1 MKIRTSI
8 RAGGQGC
15 SPETLNYM
23 QKAVNMQNKVENC
36 FQQGNVS
43 PQPPVYGY
51 YPYNYYGSTPPTTTT
66 SPYYTGS
73 TTYPDMSGVCG

>member
-23 QKAVNMQNKVENC
+23 QKAVNMQNKVANC
-36 FQQGNVS
+36 YQQGNVN
-43 PQPPVYGY
+43 PQPPIYGY
-51 YPYNYYGSTPPTTTT
+51 YPPYYGATPPSSPT
-66 SPYYTGS
+66 SPSYTGS
-73 TTYPDMSGVCG
+73 TVYPDMSGVCG